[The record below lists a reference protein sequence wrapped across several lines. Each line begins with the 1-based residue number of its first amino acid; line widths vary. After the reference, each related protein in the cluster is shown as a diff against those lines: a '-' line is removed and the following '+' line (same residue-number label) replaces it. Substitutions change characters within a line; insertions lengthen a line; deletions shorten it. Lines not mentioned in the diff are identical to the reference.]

1 MGKMKKDDKTVC
13 STDKFVFVEYNG
25 ECPACAYCIFADSP
39 DVVCDRK
46 KCRGYERED
55 GKDGYFRAANVTK
68 LSYPYPKG
76 GTQ

>member
-1 MGKMKKDDKTVC
+1 MGKKKNNDKTVD
-13 STDKFVFVEYNG
+13 STDKYVFVEYNG
-25 ECPACAYCIFADSP
+25 EWPACAYCIFADGSEN
-39 DVVCDRK
+39 VCDRK

-76 GTQ
+76 VTK